1 MEITSSQGAESDVF
15 FNLLL
20 DDRNAEKTMLFPTVE
35 EAEEAIYSAEANATG
50 IVRPGYNAPARRIMK
65 RGQTMANE
73 YAGKQRMMLATDKK
87 SAIAQLTAEVKTAKA
102 RAIELEKAH
111 RVADDR
117 RKGDEQGEISK
128 RKELKHAESTLDGK
142 KDELDRIGGES
153 AADHVTQA
161 LQETETSLNEARDRA
176 VHVRQQL
183 ERAQA
188 AQAQA
193 EAEYAPLKDKFDEAI
208 AKYEAMMAQEGELKA
223 LAEEAKAPLKKSTVR
238 RASVQKSL
246 AAAQQAQQASA
257 QKVQDIQEWI
267 ARMTPGVEDAYGP
280 RVHDDKKRSA
290 AQLKDEQKKL
300 SAQILAQQ
308 KRYGGK
314 DLVQLQEEA
323 AAARKCADA
332 GVEEIATVKEI
343 GAKQEESFVERS
355 RFFKKEAKVKG
366 KNAGMDFNQR
376 LSQKGHA
383 GKLNF
388 DHEAETL
395 SLEVTRNNQD
405 ENSAATSDARNLSG
419 GERSFTTL
427 SFELAMWEFCETPFR
442 VLDEFDVYMD
452 DTYRRQAVEVLMEL
466 CDAQRERQFL
476 FITPQDMHP
485 FLQREQLQEKL
496 QADFKM
502 PRITKMKDVR

>member
-1 MEITSSQGAESDVF
+1 MEGA
-15 FNLLL
+15 
-20 DDRNAEKTMLFPTVE
+20 RVE
-35 EAEEAIYSAEANATG
+35 
-50 IVRPGYNAPARRIMK
+50 
-65 RGQTMANE
+65 
-73 YAGKQRMMLATDKK
+73 
-87 SAIAQLTAEVKTAKA
+87 
-102 RAIELEKAH
+102 
-111 RVADDR
+111 
-117 RKGDEQGEISK
+117 
-128 RKELKHAESTLDGK
+128 
-142 KDELDRIGGES
+142 
-153 AADHVTQA
+153 
-161 LQETETSLNEARDRA
+161 
-176 VHVRQQL
+176 
-183 ERAQA
+183 
-188 AQAQA
+188 
-193 EAEYAPLKDKFDEAI
+193 F
-208 AKYEAMMAQEGELKA
+208 
-223 LAEEAKAPLKKSTVR
+223 
-238 RASVQKSL
+238 
-246 AAAQQAQQASA
+246 
-257 QKVQDIQEWI
+257 
-267 ARMTPGVEDAYGP
+267 
-280 RVHDDKKRSA
+280 
-290 AQLKDEQKKL
+290 
-300 SAQILAQQ
+300 
-308 KRYGGK
+308 
-314 DLVQLQEEA
+314 
-323 AAARKCADA
+323 
-332 GVEEIATVKEI
+332 
-343 GAKQEESFVERS
+343 EESFDERS